1 MKAERA
7 FLEPFKVSDIRRY
20 YKDRERAKKAQRR
33 GKKSIPERKP
43 ERAAALVHEAAG
55 SQKAE
60 SGGAG
65 LLFVK
70 SLAGKRRRGFWLRGF
85 FYCILKSAAPN

>member
-7 FLEPFKVSDIRRY
+7 LLEPFKVSDIRRY
-20 YKDRERAKKAQRR
+20 YKGRERAKKAQRR
-33 GKKSIPERKP
+33 GKKSIPERKS

-70 SLAGKRRRGFWLRGF
+70 SLAGKRRGFWLCGF
-85 FYCILKSAAPN
+85 FCCN